1 MATLTPVDIDPFA
14 AEQPQSP
21 PLTPGVARVQIGGRE
36 QPQSELKLTPVD
48 HDPFAKTVGDK
59 AEGLYNGFDAGA
71 ARMVA
76 ATGGA
81 VGDAMDLI
89 GAGMS
94 KGRNSFERYMGQPES
109 PPLDRSQTIFS
120 VIPTSADMKK
130 TIQHDFY
137 NDAPEYQPQNKQE
150 EYARTAGEFL
160 LNGVGGAG
168 RRILQRAG
176 QVLLPAATS
185 ETAGQITKGTAA
197 EPYARFA
204 GALTGAGFMALLGRP
219 GTTAA
224 AIKQQLP
231 EGLTPQIIDQAE
243 ALMTRARQQGVDL
256 AWPEALSQVGGR
268 PVLTNMMRHLEAS
281 PQTEAQMAEFFAQRP
296 QQVENAARQQFDNIA
311 PVNNAPSTIG
321 PAVGQAAEGTI
332 NDVRGAINKAAEP
345 LYTASSTRRLPPQEM
360 ARVTA
365 HPGWAEARAAVRN
378 DPQLNRYVAN
388 LPDDSVGFLNEVKKY
403 LDTAAENAAA
413 PINQQRNMQRAAG
426 YGTDAKAIKNAA
438 VNADPTY
445 GAALA
450 VESVGREKYLQPLL
464 DGPLGKIAQKD
475 IGTQKAID
483 ALFPKNP
490 LPNSEHEISVA
501 VSALAK
507 RNQRAAGDLVRAHAE
522 STFNQAAKDLQTG
535 ANQAGG
541 AKFRAALVGN
551 PQQKANLQA
560 AVEALPNGSE
570 RWKGFNNFLEVL
582 EATGTRQGIG
592 SRTSYNTELLKNSGN
607 GGLVSDAVKTGAN
620 PTRVG
625 QKFIDRYERY
635 KLGKDLGQLADVLTD
650 PRSADLLR
658 SIAKVEPGS
667 EKAKIL
673 ALRLVTY
680 VDSSRASRAPIE
692 KSGQ

>member
-14 AEQPQSP
+14 AEQTQSP
-21 PLTPGVARVQIGGRE
+21 PLTPGVARVQIGGN
-36 QPQSELKLTPVD
+36 QQQDGVKLTPVD
-48 HDPFAKTVGDK
+48 HDPFAKTVSDK

-71 ARMVA
+71 ARAVA
-76 ATGGA
+76 ATGGF
-81 VGDAMDLI
+81 VGDAMDLV

-94 KGRNSFERYMGQPES
+94 KGRNAFERYMGQPES
-109 PPLDRSQTIFS
+109 PPLDRSQTIFN

-130 TIQHDFY
+130 AIQHDFY
-137 NDAPEYQPQNKQE
+137 NDAPEYQPQNKPE
-150 EYARTAGEFL
+150 EFARTSGEFL

-168 RRILQRAG
+168 RRVLQRVG
-176 QVLLPAATS
+176 QVLLPAAAS
-185 ETAGQITKGTAA
+185 ETAGQLTKGTAA

-231 EGLTPQIIDQAE
+231 EGLTPQMIDQAE

-296 QQVENAARQQFDNIA
+296 QQVENAARQQFDNVA
-311 PVNNAPSTIG
+311 PVNSAPSTVG
-321 PAVGQAAEGTI
+321 PAVGRAAEGTI
-332 NDVRGAINKAAEP
+332 NDVRGAINNTAKP
-345 LYTASSTRRLPPQEM
+345 LYDASSTVRLSPQDM
-360 ARVTA
+360 SKVRAI
-365 HPGWAEARAAVRN
+365 PGYAEARNAVRN

-388 LPDDSVGFLNEVKKY
+388 LPDDSVGFLNEVKKQ
-403 LDTAAENAAA
+403 LDNSAKNAAA
-413 PINQQRNMQRAAG
+413 PVNAQRNMQRSAG
-426 YGTDAKAIKNAA
+426 YGRDASDVRNAA
-438 VNADPTY
+438 VNASPDY

-464 DGPLGKIAQKD
+464 DGPLGKIAKKD
-475 IGTQKAID
+475 VTTQKAID
-483 ALFPKNP
+483 ALFPSNP
-490 LPNSEHEISVA
+490 LPNSEHEIGVA
-501 VSALAK
+501 VSALA
-507 RNQRAAGDLVRAHAE
+507 RRDPRAAGDLVRAHAE

-541 AKFRAALVGN
+541 AKFRAAIVGN
-551 PQQKANLQA
+551 PQQRLNLRE

-592 SRTSYNTELLKNSGN
+592 SRTAYNSELLKNSGN
-607 GGLVSDAVKTGAN
+607 GGIVSDAMKTGAN
-620 PTRVG
+620 PARFG

-692 KSGQ
+692 KSGK